1 MFSGGAPG
9 RSQWSTG
16 TMMEPVAPAPKV
28 SVPSHAMRAVQAS
41 GTRMR
46 RARIA
51 KALHDADAL
60 TIRAASIREC
70 TNPHRFDVRCARC
83 AFPTEGPNREPDA
96 SRADPA
102 RLLLHR
108 HRDPL
113 PGHQ

>member
-28 SVPSHAMRAVQAS
+28 SVPSHATRAVQAS

-60 TIRAASIREC
+60 TIRAASIRVC
-70 TNPHRFDVRCARC
+70 ANPHRLDVRCAPC
-83 AFPTEGPNREPDA
+83 AFPSGEPKRELDA
-96 SRADPA
+96 PRGDPA
-102 RLLLHR
+102 RSLLRR
-108 HRDPL
+108 H
-113 PGHQ
+113 